1 MPTQKVIPRRQQQK
15 AALSRSLVA
24 VAAFLV
30 LSPTLGWTQENQ
42 VLQQEINAL
51 KEGQKAMQKDLQEI
65 KALLRA
71 LPRGGAAAAAVPQNV
86 VLTAD
91 GGQLHG
97 AKDAKLTLIEY
108 TDFQCPFCAKYVHDT
123 FPQIEAEYI
132 KTGKVKYVR
141 KDFPLESIHPHAFK
155 AAEATRCAQDQDKGW
170 EMHARLF
177 NHPQQLAPTNLPE
190 HAQAVGLDS
199 TAFQQCLDSGKHA
212 AQIRKDMSEAQGA
225 GVTGTPSFFLGVS
238 DASGKVKATRSLKG
252 AQTYAAFKTAIDELL
267 AEKK

>member
-1 MPTQKVIPRRQQQK
+1 M
-15 AALSRSLVA
+15 
-24 VAAFLV
+24 
-30 LSPTLGWTQENQ
+30 
-42 VLQQEINAL
+42 
-51 KEGQKAMQKDLQEI
+51 
-65 KALLRA
+65 
-71 LPRGGAAAAAVPQNV
+71 PQNV
-86 VLTAD
+86 VLSVD

-97 AKDAKLTLIEY
+97 DKDAKLTLIEY
-108 TDFQCPFCAKYVHDT
+108 TDFQCPFCAKYIRDT

-141 KDFPLESIHPHAFK
+141 KDFPLESIYPHAFK
-155 AAEATRCAQDQDKGW
+155 AAETVHCAQEQGKGW

-177 NHPQQLAPTNLPE
+177 DNPQQLAPPNLPA

-199 TAFQQCLDSGKHA
+199 AAFQQCLDGGKYA

-238 DASGKVKATRSLKG
+238 DANGKVKATRSLKG